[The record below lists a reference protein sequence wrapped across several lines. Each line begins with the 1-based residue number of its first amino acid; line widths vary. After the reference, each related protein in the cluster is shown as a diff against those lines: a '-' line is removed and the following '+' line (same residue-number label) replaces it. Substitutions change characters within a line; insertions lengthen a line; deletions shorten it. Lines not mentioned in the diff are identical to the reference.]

1 MKQLLLLSCVLLF
14 CKHTECVRQIL
25 SGIIECVVDRLVFFI
40 DRVRFRIGRVSSAGA
55 DITHQRGIIFEAL
68 IPHAERCH

>member
-40 DRVRFRIGRVSSAGA
+40 DRMRSRIGRISPAGA
-55 DITHQRGIIFEAL
+55 AAYDRSRRCSITAVRGW
-68 IPHAERCH
+68 

>member
-25 SGIIECVVDRLVFFI
+25 SGIIECVIDRLVFFI
-40 DRVRFRIGRVSSAGA
+40 DRMRSRIGR
-55 DITHQRGIIFEAL
+55 IIRLHVVPRPLHLCQSFGDHPL
-68 IPHAERCH
+68 